1 MSRYQAKKIFIIGG
15 TGAQGVPIIQ
25 ELVKDEKYTVRVMT
39 RDPENRRAKELA
51 ALPGVELFKGSFAN
65 EVDLMNGFKGCD
77 GAYVNIDGFNCGEKA
92 EIFWGIRAYEI
103 ALDAGIKF
111 YVWGNLDYTLK
122 KANWDPKF
130 RCGHYD
136 GKGRVGEWILQHAT
150 PKMGVALFTTGPY
163 IDMVLAPL
171 TIMTP
176 RVINGVVTWS
186 VPLGLG
192 EVAHVALSDCGIY
205 ARWLFDNP
213 DRANGL
219 DLEVAISHISYNE
232 LATAFTKV
240 TGRPAQYIDVPFST
254 YFENFVSL
262 GAIGSVMRIPNMSLW
277 AKLRFGL
284 QFSTQRPSSYN
295 SDPTDPSVMTFER
308 NFTGFWHIWRES
320 QGNKGVI
327 TRNYKLLDE
336 IHPNRIK
343 SAEEWFRKEAEKGDL
358 WERVHNM
365 APILK
370 WSEDGAAGGL

>member
-1 MSRYQAKKIFIIGG
+1 
-15 TGAQGVPIIQ
+15 
-25 ELVKDEKYTVRVMT
+25 MT

-65 EVDLMNGFKGCD
+65 EVDLTNGFKGCD

-176 RVINGVVTWS
+176 RVIDGVVTWS
-186 VPLGLG
+186 VPLGVG

-240 TGRPAQYIDVPFST
+240 TGRPAQYVDVPFST

-262 GAIGSVMRIPNMSLW
+262 GAMGSVMRIPNMSLW
-277 AKLRFGL
+277 TKLRFGL
-284 QFSTQRPSSYN
+284 SFSTQRPSSYN

>member
-1 MSRYQAKKIFIIGG
+1 MSKFQAKKIFIIGG
-15 TGAQGVPIIQ
+15 TGAQGIPIIQ
-25 ELVKDEKYTVRVMT
+25 VRVMT
-39 RDPENRRAKELA
+39 RDPEGRRAKELA

-65 EVDLMNGFKGCD
+65 ETDLTNGFEGCD

-92 EIFWGIRAYEI
+92 ELFWGIRAYEI
-103 ALDAGIKF
+103 ALDAGVKF

-136 GKGRVGEWILQHAT
+136 GKGRVGEWVLQQAT
-150 PKMGVALFTTGPY
+150 SKMGVALLTTGPY
-163 IDMVLAPL
+163 IDMALAPL
-171 TIMTP
+171 TLMTP
-176 RVINGVVTWS
+176 RVINGVVTWA

-192 EVAHVALSDCGIY
+192 EIAHVALSDCGIY

-219 DLEVAISHISYNE
+219 DLEVAIAHMSYNE

-240 TGRPAQYIDVPFST
+240 TGRPAQYVDVPLST
-254 YFENFVSL
+254 YFRDFASL
-262 GAIGSVMRIPNMSLW
+262 GTVGSILRIPNMSLW
-277 AKLRFGL
+277 NKVRFSL
-284 QFSTQRPSSYN
+284 SFSTQRPSAYN
-295 SDPTDPSVMTFER
+295 SDPTDPSVMTFEQ
-308 NFTGFWHIWRES
+308 NFTGFWNIWRET
-320 QGNKGVI
+320 KGDSGII

-343 SAEEWFRKEAEKGDL
+343 SAEEWFRREAEKGDL

-370 WSEDGAAGGL
+370 WSEDGGAGTL